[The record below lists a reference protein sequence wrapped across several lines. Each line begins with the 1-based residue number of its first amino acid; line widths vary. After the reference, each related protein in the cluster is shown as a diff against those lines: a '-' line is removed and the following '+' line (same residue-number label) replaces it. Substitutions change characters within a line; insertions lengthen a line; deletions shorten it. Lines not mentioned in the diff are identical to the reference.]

1 VQINLRGSA
10 SNYKHEKGRRVMDKK
25 KERIISLLVYNKP
38 DVLARVAGTLG
49 GKGYNIESLCVD
61 VTLNPDVSKIILT
74 TMQTKSNASKIEK
87 QLERLIDVVKVEDL
101 TDVETIKREM
111 VLIRM
116 NLTEA
121 SKSDLIRTVNTLNCK
136 IITFNTDH
144 CVLEY
149 TGSKGEVDHVLEKLK
164 SLGVDDI
171 ARTGIAALER
181 KN

>member
-1 VQINLRGSA
+1 MPNL
-10 SNYKHEKGRRVMDKK
+10 NEQKGKKIMDKK

-74 TMQTKSNASKIEK
+74 TVQTKSTVSKIEK

-149 TGSKGEVDHVLEKLK
+149 TGSKDEVDRVLVKLK
-164 SLGVDDI
+164 ALGVDDI

>member
-1 VQINLRGSA
+1 
-10 SNYKHEKGRRVMDKK
+10 MDKK
-25 KERIISLLVYNKP
+25 KERIISLLVHNKP

-49 GKGYNIESLCVD
+49 GKGFNIESLCVD

-74 TMQTKSNASKIEK
+74 TIQTKSTVSKIEK

-121 SKSDLIRTVNTLNCK
+121 SKSDVIRTVNTLNCK

-149 TGSKGEVDHVLEKLK
+149 TGSKDEVDRVLEKLK
-164 SLGVDDI
+164 ALGVDDI

>member
-1 VQINLRGSA
+1 VPNL
-10 SNYKHEKGRRVMDKK
+10 NEQKGKKIMDKK

-74 TMQTKSNASKIEK
+74 TVQTKSTVSKIEK

-149 TGSKGEVDHVLEKLK
+149 TGSKDEVDRVLVKLK
-164 SLGVDDI
+164 ALGVDDI

>member
-1 VQINLRGSA
+1 
-10 SNYKHEKGRRVMDKK
+10 MDKK

-61 VTLNPDVSKIILT
+61 VTMNPDVSKIILT
-74 TMQTKSNASKIEK
+74 TIQTKSTASKIEK

-116 NLTEA
+116 NVTEA
-121 SKSDLIRTVNTLNCK
+121 SKSDLIRTVNNLNCK

-149 TGSKGEVDHVLEKLK
+149 TGSKDEVDRVLEKLK
-164 SLGVDDI
+164 ALGVDDI

>member
-1 VQINLRGSA
+1 
-10 SNYKHEKGRRVMDKK
+10 MDKK
-25 KERIISLLVYNKP
+25 KERIISLLVNNKP

-61 VTLNPDVSKIILT
+61 VTMNPDVSKIILT
-74 TMQTKSNASKIEK
+74 TVQTKSNLSKIEK

-101 TDVETIKREM
+101 TEVETIKQEM

-116 NLTEA
+116 NLTETT
-121 SKSDLIRTVNTLNCK
+121 KSELIRTINALNCK

-149 TGSKGEVDHVLEKLK
+149 TGSKDAVDAILKKLAP
-164 SLGVDDI
+164 LGIDDI
-171 ARTGIAALER
+171 ARTGVAALER

>member
-149 TGSKGEVDHVLEKLK
+149 TGSKGEVDHVLDKLK

>member
-1 VQINLRGSA
+1 M
-10 SNYKHEKGRRVMDKK
+10 EKK
-25 KERIISLLVYNKP
+25 KEHIISLLVNNRP

-61 VTLNPDVSKIILT
+61 VTMNPDVSKIILT
-74 TMQTKSNASKIEK
+74 TIQTKATISKIEK
-87 QLERLIDVVKVEDL
+87 QLERLIDVVRVEDL
-101 TDVETIKREM
+101 TEVETIKREM

-121 SKSDLIRTVNTLNCK
+121 SKSELIRTVNSLNCK

-149 TGSKGEVDHVLEKLK
+149 TGSKDEVDTILKKLAP
-164 SLGVDDI
+164 LGIDDI

>member
-1 VQINLRGSA
+1 M
-10 SNYKHEKGRRVMDKK
+10 EKK
-25 KERIISLLVYNKP
+25 KEHIISLLVSNKP

-61 VTLNPDVSKIILT
+61 VTMNPDVSKIILT
-74 TMQTKSNASKIEK
+74 TIQTKATISKIEK

-101 TDVETIKREM
+101 TEVETVKREM

-121 SKSDLIRTVNTLNCK
+121 NKTELIRTVNSLNCK
-136 IITFNTDH
+136 ILTFNTDH

-149 TGSKGEVDHVLEKLK
+149 TGAKDEIDSLLQKLAP
-164 SLGVDDI
+164 LGIDDI

>member
-1 VQINLRGSA
+1 
-10 SNYKHEKGRRVMDKK
+10 MDKK

-74 TMQTKSNASKIEK
+74 TIQTKSTVSKIEK

-116 NLTEA
+116 NLTETN
-121 SKSDLIRTVNTLNCK
+121 KSDLIRTVNALNCK

-149 TGSKGEVDHVLEKLK
+149 TGSKDEVDRVLEKLK
-164 SLGVDDI
+164 ALGVDDI

>member
-1 VQINLRGSA
+1 MYLHGSLSNLK
-10 SNYKHEKGRRVMDKK
+10 YQKGRKIMDKK

-49 GKGYNIESLCVD
+49 GKGFNIESLCVD

-74 TMQTKSNASKIEK
+74 TIQTKSNASKIEK

-116 NLTEA
+116 TLTEA
-121 SKSDLIRTVNTLNCK
+121 TKSDLIRTINALNCK
-136 IITFNTDH
+136 IVTFNTDH

-149 TGSKGEVDHVLEKLK
+149 TGSKDEVDRVLEKLK
-164 SLGVDDI
+164 ALGVDDI

>member
-1 VQINLRGSA
+1 
-10 SNYKHEKGRRVMDKK
+10 MDKK
-25 KERIISLLVYNKP
+25 KERIISLLVNNKP

-61 VTLNPDVSKIILT
+61 VTMNPGVSKIILT
-74 TMQTKSNASKIEK
+74 TIQTKSNVSKIEK
-87 QLERLIDVVKVEDL
+87 QLERLIDVIKVEDL
-101 TDVETIKREM
+101 TEVETIKREM

-116 NLTEA
+116 NLAEA
-121 SKSDLIRTVNTLNCK
+121 TKSELIRTVNSLNCK

-149 TGSKGEVDHVLEKLK
+149 TGTKDEVDAVLQRLAP
-164 SLGVDDI
+164 LGIDDI
-171 ARTGIAALER
+171 SRTGIAALER